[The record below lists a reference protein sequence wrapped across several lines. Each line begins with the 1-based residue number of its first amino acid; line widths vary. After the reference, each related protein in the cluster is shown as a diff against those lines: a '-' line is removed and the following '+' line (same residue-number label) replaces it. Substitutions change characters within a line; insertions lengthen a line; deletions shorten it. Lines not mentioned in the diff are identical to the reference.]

1 MRTQCGMGVLALF
14 GVSVLVGAARAGE
27 EEVPVDKLPAAV
39 KKAIKA
45 KFPKAEIEEATRE
58 VEDGTT
64 TYEVKLE
71 VNDRSIDIALKANGT
86 ILEVEKEIPFSKLPK
101 AVKKALA
108 ARYPQAKIQKVEE
121 VTKGKDGPLL
131 YEIAIQAEVVLT
143 AKGKAVHERA
153 KPAAKAKQSKD
164 EDEDQDEDED
174 EDEDHHHGDAKA
186 RKGEHHGDAKAKTSD
201 KDHEHED
208 EDEGEEH
215 GHVKA
220 KKGEKDEHHAKAS
233 AKSKKDKDEDEDDDE
248 DE

>member
-1 MRTQCGMGVLALF
+1 MRKQCGMGVLALCGF
-14 GVSVLVGAARAGE
+14 SLLVGAARAGE

-71 VNDRSIDIALKANGT
+71 VNERSIDVALKANGT
-86 ILEVEKEIPFSKLPK
+86 ILEVEKEIPFGKLPK

-108 ARYPQAKIQKVEE
+108 ARYPRAKIQKVEE

-131 YEIAIQAEVVLT
+131 YEIAIQTEVVLT
-143 AKGKAVHERA
+143 AKGKAVHEKA

-164 EDEDQDEDED
+164 KNADEDEDGEDED
-174 EDEDHHHGDAKA
+174 EDEDPHHGAAKA
-186 RKGEHHGDAKAKTSD
+186 R
-201 KDHEHED
+201 
-208 EDEGEEH
+208 
-215 GHVKA
+215 
-220 KKGEKDEHHAKAS
+220 KGEKDEHHAKAS
-233 AKSKKDKDEDEDDDE
+233 ARSKKDTDEDEDDDE